1 MTRPCVGSRAQGS
14 RVWPP
19 CQGRRFAAPLLGR
32 RVAFPCSGDTRAGG
46 GEHAI
51 RGGLHR
57 LFLEGPVVWPLAF
70 LRRSWKHLPWP
81 PGGCHGARATPEVE
95 PAVAV
100 AAARS
105 PREHGRDR
113 SLGKGKRV
121 SSRGGGS
128 PRPGVGAEHQ
138 SGGAENEDSSEAA
151 SVQEWALPVTDDWP
165 YDLGRVSHL
174 CAVGVSAA
182 LRRSFED

>member
-1 MTRPCVGSRAQGS
+1 MWAAEPRAARSGLRAKGGGLQHHFWGAGWHS
-14 RVWPP
+14 P
-19 CQGRRFAAPLLGR
+19 AAGTLGR
-32 RVAFPCSGDTRAGG
+32 GG

-138 SGGAENEDSSEAA
+138 SGGAENGDSSEAA